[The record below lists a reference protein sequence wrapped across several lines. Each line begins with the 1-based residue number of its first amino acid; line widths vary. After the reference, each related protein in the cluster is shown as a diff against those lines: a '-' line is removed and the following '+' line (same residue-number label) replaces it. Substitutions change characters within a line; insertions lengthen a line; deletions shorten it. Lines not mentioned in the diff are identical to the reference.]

1 MRIALKDLEVKV
13 EAIKS
18 EKEGT
23 LTEASIETKIKTD
36 APEDRIQRIFN
47 LTLKNCPVG
56 KIFEK
61 AGIKL
66 NYSYRIKNVEDED
79 ISKK

>member
-1 MRIALKDLEVKV
+1 V

-23 LTEASIETKIKTD
+23 ITEASIDVKIKID
-36 APEDRIQRIFN
+36 APEDRIQRILN

-66 NYSYRIKNVEDED
+66 NYRIENV
-79 ISKK
+79 KA